1 MVEKNQID
9 RDFMQVARIPEFM
22 TILGNEVVLCS
33 STLHQKHMIFFT
45 KSKFIIL
52 TDTRII

>member
-22 TILGNEVVLCS
+22 TILGNGKL
-33 STLHQKHMIFFT
+33 
-45 KSKFIIL
+45 
-52 TDTRII
+52 